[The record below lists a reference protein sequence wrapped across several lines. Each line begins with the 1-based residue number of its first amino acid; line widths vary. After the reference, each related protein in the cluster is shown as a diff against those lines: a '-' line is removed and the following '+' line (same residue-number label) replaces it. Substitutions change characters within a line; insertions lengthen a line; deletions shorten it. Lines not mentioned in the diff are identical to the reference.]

1 MKNNTKTIIFL
12 SFGVLLA
19 VLVISGATF
28 ASFRAFTSAN
38 GSNISGVSY
47 ELNASVVI
55 TPVRSGNLIPVKD
68 NLIMTSLNGSYP
80 CEDSR
85 GYSLCSLYKVNLTNS
100 GAKIDLNGYVLSNT
114 GTSFTT
120 NYLKYQL
127 LTKSGST
134 YTSAS
139 DINTINIANN
149 SKNYLKLSNS
159 NINFSL
165 NSGASIERYLVIWL
179 SDPGNVNQL
188 DDVNKTYNGS
198 LVFESSNGG
207 TVTAKFT
214 S

>member
-1 MKNNTKTIIFL
+1 MNNNTKTIIFL
-12 SFGVLLA
+12 SLGVLLA
-19 VLVISGATF
+19 VLAISGATF

-47 ELNASVVI
+47 ELNASVAI

-85 GYSLCSLYKVNLTNS
+85 GYSLCSLYKVTLTNN
-100 GAKIDLNGYVLSNT
+100 GANINLNGYVLSNT

-149 SKNYLKLSNS
+149 SKNYLKLSNN